1 MVRATVA
8 FAVIALG
15 AAAVIAQAPERSSQL
30 EGRDLNNDLE
40 VREYATDNLEARGDL
55 EDVDLDAREPEL
67 FFEEIDAREPA
78 PEFLDDIEAREY
90 EAEELEARDFEGEEL
105 EARAPDQPSKTVTTT
120 VTPTPTACTS
130 KELKSQKEQKKVDK
144 ALAVVRS
151 AKGKKD
157 LSSTEKQQVKKAQK
171 YLRRVKSRKV
181 RAAKRT
187 AKKCGSS
194 LRKASSSSTS
204 KSASSAKCEA
214 ASRYLQRVKTSNNK
228 SSSRKKTSR
237 AARKS
242 GKLLAASKT
251 TVGADGVTTVTVNAG
266 PTCTPTSGSSSRLRK
281 RLTSRDIVD
290 GEFDSVF
297 AREYD
302 FNNLD

>member
-1 MVRATVA
+1 
-8 FAVIALG
+8 
-15 AAAVIAQAPERSSQL
+15 
-30 EGRDLNNDLE
+30 
-40 VREYATDNLEARGDL
+40 
-55 EDVDLDAREPEL
+55 
-67 FFEEIDAREPA
+67 
-78 PEFLDDIEAREY
+78 
-90 EAEELEARDFEGEEL
+90 
-105 EARAPDQPSKTVTTT
+105 VTTT